1 MPSGRKRLHNAE
13 SRGVSGHDN
22 FIKLDFVQGE
32 VRETEVTEC
41 KHSHLTTLLAGS
53 DCVKRG
59 DPRALFQ
66 YVRER
71 YCRPGAATCLKIT
84 HAGGFWERLIRWS
97 RCESRVLKAET
108 SVNRIAESDLDSI
121 ALIYGFRKFKR
132 EYAVGLPIW
141 MPAVLDYCINRCLLR
156 LPLLRRLNHRHI
168 SCYIPVEKPE
178 LTPIKTATVVIPAR
192 NESGNVERLKSAT
205 KTILQQ
211 LPGSEVIF
219 VEGNSQDSTYADLQ
233 SMISCFPSDSVTLL
247 KQDGRGKRDAVKKG
261 FDAGVHEYLAIV
273 DADLTVDLQDSID
286 AIKIGMSSPM
296 TLINCA
302 RIYYPMQKKAMRF
315 FNYIGNRV
323 FAVLLSYVTGQTI
336 GDALCGTKCMSREV
350 YNKLELSGYWAS
362 ARDPFGDFS
371 ILFGVSRYG
380 HEILNY
386 PVRYYART
394 SGAPNISRWV
404 DGLKL
409 LKMTFKEYVLP

>member
-1 MPSGRKRLHNAE
+1 
-13 SRGVSGHDN
+13 
-22 FIKLDFVQGE
+22 
-32 VRETEVTEC
+32 
-41 KHSHLTTLLAGS
+41 
-53 DCVKRG
+53 
-59 DPRALFQ
+59 
-66 YVRER
+66 
-71 YCRPGAATCLKIT
+71 
-84 HAGGFWERLIRWS
+84 
-97 RCESRVLKAET
+97 
-108 SVNRIAESDLDSI
+108 
-121 ALIYGFRKFKR
+121 
-132 EYAVGLPIW
+132 
-141 MPAVLDYCINRCLLR
+141 
-156 LPLLRRLNHRHI
+156 
-168 SCYIPVEKPE
+168 
-178 LTPIKTATVVIPAR
+178 
-192 NESGNVERLKSAT
+192 
-205 KTILQQ
+205 
-211 LPGSEVIF
+211 
-219 VEGNSQDSTYADLQ
+219 
-233 SMISCFPSDSVTLL
+233 MISCFFSDSVKLL

-302 RIYYPMQKKAMRF
+302 RIYYPMQKKAMSI

-323 FAVLLSYVTGQTI
+323 FAVLLGYVTGQTI

-362 ARDPFGDFS
+362 AQDPFGDFS